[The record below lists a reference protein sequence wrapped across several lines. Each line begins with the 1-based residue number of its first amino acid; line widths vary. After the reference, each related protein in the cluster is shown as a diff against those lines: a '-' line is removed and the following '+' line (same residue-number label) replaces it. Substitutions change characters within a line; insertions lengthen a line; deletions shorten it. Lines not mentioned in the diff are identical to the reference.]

1 MHNLSPTKILVS
13 IKSFNE
19 AMLVLNKG
27 IDIMLTVS
35 NINIKKFSAKI
46 NLNFL
51 NSLADKIDDNF
62 LNIKNII
69 FGCYWKILKL

>member
-27 IDIMLTVS
+27 IDIMLKVS
-35 NINIKKFSAKI
+35 NINIKKFSVNI

-51 NSLADKIDDNF
+51 DSFADKIVDNF
-62 LNIKNII
+62 FNII
-69 FGCYWKILKL
+69 NSI